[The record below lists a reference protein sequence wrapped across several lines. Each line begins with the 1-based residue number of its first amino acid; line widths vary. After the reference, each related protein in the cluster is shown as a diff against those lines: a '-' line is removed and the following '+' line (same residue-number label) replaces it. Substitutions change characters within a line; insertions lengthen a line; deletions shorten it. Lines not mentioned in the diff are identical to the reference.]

1 LLKAETS
8 LIHNQIFRKQKKY
21 HYFCK
26 NRCVMKNILTIF
38 CFFSLGFIGE
48 IHAQHVNWREY
59 VEQLAE
65 EEGMNEA
72 VIENMYQEL
81 LQLENNPLDLNR
93 VTREQLE
100 RIPLL
105 SLDEVAAI
113 VGFLEKNKPVY
124 TVFELRNVP
133 HLDLETVER
142 IIPFFYAG
150 DSKGPETAGL
160 RPGILQ
166 NGQHEVQFRLDKT
179 VTPRAGYGDFS
190 DSILTRYPNRKYRG
204 EDFYNSLRYA
214 FRYRDK
220 VQMGITAEKDA
231 GEPFFKDGYPRGYDH
246 YGVHLIIRDI
256 GLLKTVALGDYRL
269 SFGQGLILNN
279 DFMVSKAWSSESIVR
294 RTQQPKRHFSTAE
307 SGFFRGAA
315 VVVGLGDFA
324 VTTFYSNRR
333 IDANLSDEGMITSFK
348 TDGLH
353 RTPSEIEKKK
363 NTREQVTGANINYR
377 KNRFQTGI
385 SGLYHTY
392 SRMYNP
398 TLQDYNIYYLRDRS
412 NLNASIDY
420 SYQLPG
426 FIVAGETAIA
436 KNGSVATLHTLQ
448 YRPSSSLSFSL
459 LHRYYPISYNAHYAQ
474 AFSEGSAL
482 RNERGLFISTQ
493 FTPFRRFTVN
503 SYLDIVRYPWLK
515 FGVDTP
521 SKALDFYLLATYTLS
536 RQSSFDLRY
545 KYKQKEKNM
554 TWPDEYSTSVLP
566 YATHKTRIRYTHTFR
581 SGWESRTTA
590 DIARYTEKHFPSQI
604 GYMFSQNIGYRGKGP
619 FTGDLYLAFFNAES
633 YDVRLYSYEKNLLNS
648 FYMPSFYGQGYRT
661 AISVKYEATAA
672 LTLSLKAGHTRY
684 FDRDTIGSGTELIEG
699 NRRTDLYFYLRWKF

>member
-1 LLKAETS
+1 
-8 LIHNQIFRKQKKY
+8 
-21 HYFCK
+21 
-26 NRCVMKNILTIF
+26 MKEMLFILCLF
-38 CFFSLGFIGE
+38 VAFSLSGKVD
-48 IHAQHVNWREY
+48 AQNVNWREY
-59 VEQLAE
+59 VEQLAQ
-65 EEGMNEA
+65 EEGMSEA
-72 VIENMYQEL
+72 AVENIYQEM
-81 LQLENNPLDLNR
+81 LQLEYSPLDLNR

-100 RIPLL
+100 GIPLL
-105 SLDEVAAI
+105 SLDEAAAI
-113 VGFLEKNKPVY
+113 AGFLEKNRPVY

-133 HLDLETVER
+133 YLDLETVER
-142 IIPFFYAG
+142 ILPFFYAG
-150 DSKGPETAGL
+150 NNKSPETAAL

-166 NGQHEVQFRLDKT
+166 NGQHEMQFRLDKT
-179 VTPRAGYGDFS
+179 ITPRAGYGDFS
-190 DSILTRYPNRKYRG
+190 DSILSRYPNRKYGG
-204 EDFYNSLRYA
+204 EDFYTSLRYA

-231 GEPFFKDGYPRGYDH
+231 GEPFFKKGYPRGYDY
-246 YGVHLIIRDI
+246 YGLHLIVRDI
-256 GLLKTVALGDYRL
+256 GILSTVALGDYRL

-315 VVVGLGDFA
+315 VVAGVSDF
-324 VTTFYSNRR
+324 TITSFYSNKR
-333 IDANLSDEGMITSFK
+333 IDANLSDEGMIATFK

-353 RTPSEIEKKK
+353 RTPSEIEKKR
-363 NTREQVTGANINYR
+363 NTREQVTGVNINYR
-377 KNRFQTGI
+377 NNRFQTGI

-398 TLQDYNIYYLRDRS
+398 TLQDYNFYYLRDSS

-426 FIVAGETAIA
+426 FIIAGETAIS

-448 YRPSSSLSFSL
+448 YKPSSDLSFSL
-459 LHRYYPISYNAHYAQ
+459 LYRYYPISYNALYAQ
-474 AFSEGSAL
+474 AFSEGSTV
-482 RNERGLFISTQ
+482 RNERGLFLSTQ

-521 SKALDFYLLATYTLS
+521 SKALDFYLLVTYVLS

-554 TWPDEYSTSVLP
+554 TWPDENSTSVLP
-566 YATHKTRIRYTHTFR
+566 YATHKLRIRYAHTFK

-590 DIARYTEKHFPSQI
+590 DLAHYSEKNFPSEN
-604 GYMFSQNIGYRGKGP
+604 GSMLSQNIGYRGKGP
-619 FTGDLYLAFFNAES
+619 FAGDFYLAFFDAES
-633 YDVRLYSYEKNLLNS
+633 YEVRLYSYEKNLLNS
-648 FYMPSFYGQGYRT
+648 FYMPSFYGQGIRL
-661 AISVKYEATAA
+661 AFSAKFAATRSLNLSMKAA
-672 LTLSLKAGHTRY
+672 HTRY
-684 FDRDTIGSGTELIEG
+684 LNRETIGTGTELIEG
-699 NRRTDLYFYLRWKF
+699 DSRTDLYFYLRWKF